1 MWPKWQR
8 PAIAI
13 TKSINA
19 LLHALSMW
27 VGADRVGVLL
37 ALMTREM
44 TTSIVGLLYCEATMV
59 HGWDNGAGRRTDQ
72 QLGGIISIWDSLQCV
87 QCAGFLPSLVSS
99 L

>member
-37 ALMTREM
+37 ALMTG
-44 TTSIVGLLYCEATMV
+44 IGLLYCEAPMV

>member
-1 MWPKWQR
+1 
-8 PAIAI
+8 
-13 TKSINA
+13 
-19 LLHALSMW
+19 MW

-72 QLGGIISIWDSLQCV
+72 QLGGIISIWASLSVCAVCWLLALTRLLPLTMLPILFVSEFV
-87 QCAGFLPSLVSS
+87 QWNLGL
-99 L
+99 